1 MQRSSESVLVLPVP
15 FFFAY
20 FPSLTF
26 CLKARNASETE
37 VSDFFFEVQTWFLP
51 RARMKRAE
59 NGTANGLA
67 AVWTY
72 PWDRVECA
80 VLSGIRDRSSTS

>member
-1 MQRSSESVLVLPVP
+1 MPSSMQRSSESVLVLPVP
-15 FFFAY
+15 NFFFCL
-20 FPSLTF
+20 FLLSLTF

-37 VSDFFFEVQTWFLP
+37 VSDFFFLKVQTWFLP

-67 AVWTY
+67 AV
-72 PWDRVECA
+72 D
-80 VLSGIRDRSSTS
+80 LSLGSR